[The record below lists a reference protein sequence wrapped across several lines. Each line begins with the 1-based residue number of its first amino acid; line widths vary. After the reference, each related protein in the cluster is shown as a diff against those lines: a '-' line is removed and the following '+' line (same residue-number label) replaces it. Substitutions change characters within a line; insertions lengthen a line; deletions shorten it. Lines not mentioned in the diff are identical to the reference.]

1 MNLLNECHNSENVS
15 LEASGCTTWHAVG
28 WPTEKYTDN
37 ALTNTLITRD
47 HFKFTVQ
54 DCCKKSGIISLRIS
68 QCCLSMPTGWP
79 GWGGEPKVYSF
90 LGTFS
95 VWSWWRRILI
105 SWGRVRQQNWLLS
118 CPIRYHPLYTRW
130 TASYSSNK
138 VFMVFCVGR
147 KVKDEELSLI

>member
-1 MNLLNECHNSENVS
+1 MNLLNECHNSKNVS
-15 LEASGCTTWHAVG
+15 LEASGCTRWHAVG

-79 GWGGEPKVYSF
+79 GRGRAQGLFISRHFQCLGVGGGES
-90 LGTFS
+90 
-95 VWSWWRRILI
+95 
-105 SWGRVRQQNWLLS
+105 
-118 CPIRYHPLYTRW
+118 
-130 TASYSSNK
+130 
-138 VFMVFCVGR
+138 
-147 KVKDEELSLI
+147 